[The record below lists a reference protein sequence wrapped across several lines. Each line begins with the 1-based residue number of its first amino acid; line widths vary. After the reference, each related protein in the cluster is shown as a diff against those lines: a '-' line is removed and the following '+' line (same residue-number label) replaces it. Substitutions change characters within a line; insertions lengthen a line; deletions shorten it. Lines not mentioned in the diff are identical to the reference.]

1 VKRREFIT
9 LLGGAAV
16 AWPIAARAQPAAMPV
31 VGFLQGGSLGAYA
44 PYLTAFRRG
53 LDEAGYVEGRNV
65 AIEYRWADG
74 QYNRLPGLATDLVG
88 RQVTVLATVGSTPAT
103 LAAKAATTTIPIV
116 FFVAGDPVE
125 LGLVASLNRP
135 GGNLTGVTGLTAEVS
150 PKRLEL
156 LHELV
161 PTAPTF
167 ALLVN
172 PTSPAQ
178 AEPQVHDLQVAARKL
193 GLQLHILR
201 ASTESDLDTAFATL
215 VQLRAGGLVIGPD
228 VFFNTRSKQL
238 AALALRHA
246 VPTVYQYREFPAAG
260 GLMSYGTNLSDMYR
274 LGGIYCGR
282 ILKGEKAS
290 DLPVQQATKVELIVN
305 LKTAKAIGVTV
316 PTALLVRAD
325 EVIE

>member
-1 VKRREFIT
+1 MMKRREFIT
-9 LLGGAAV
+9 LLGGAA
-16 AWPIAARAQPAAMPV
+16 AWPLAARAQQAAMPV
-31 VGFLQGGSLGAYA
+31 IGFLQGGSPGPYA
-44 PYLTAFRRG
+44 LYLTAFRRG

-74 QYNRLPGLATDLVG
+74 QYSRLPGLATDLIG
-88 RQVTVLATVGSTPAT
+88 RQVTVLATPGSTPAT
-103 LAAKAATTTIPIV
+103 LAAKAVTTTIPII

-135 GGNLTGVTGLTAEVS
+135 GGNLTGVTGLTAEVA

-161 PTAPTF
+161 PTATTF

-178 AEPQVHDLQVAARKL
+178 ADPQVRDLQAAASKL
-193 GLQLHILR
+193 GLQVHILR
-201 ASTESDLDTAFATL
+201 ASTEPDIDAAFATL

-228 VFFNTRSKQL
+228 VFFNTRSEQL
-238 AALALRHA
+238 AALGLRHA

-274 LGGIYCGR
+274 VAGLYTGR
-282 ILKGEKAS
+282 ILKGEKTA